1 MSYVCTYFNTEEN
14 WLFGPEY
21 HITRIF
27 NSISDN
33 NAVTIGADEGRWI
46 HEVGNHNLNISTT
59 FSLITG
65 PDIGKIY
72 SSP

>member
-14 WLFGPEY
+14 WLFGEY

-33 NAVTIGADEGRWI
+33 NAITIGADEGRWI
-46 HEVGNHNLNISTT
+46 HEVGNRNLNISTT